1 MKFVARNTLTVFLTS
16 FVWLPIDFENA
27 TVEIKVGIDWTVR
40 IGESA

>member
-1 MKFVARNTLTVFLTS
+1 MKFVARNTLTVTS

-27 TVEIKVGIDWTVR
+27 TVEIKVGIDWAVR

>member
-1 MKFVARNTLTVFLTS
+1 MKFAARSTLTVTS
-16 FVWLPIDFENA
+16 FVRLPIDFENA

>member
-1 MKFVARNTLTVFLTS
+1 MKFAARNALTVTS
-16 FVWLPIDFENA
+16 FVWLPTDFENA

>member
-1 MKFVARNTLTVFLTS
+1 MKFAARSTLTVTS